1 MASRKRIDAGAV
13 TIDVEPPMETI
24 EADLAAIGRDLSNMR
39 TPLTTAIK
47 TVLIP
52 SIRENF
58 MSSGRPDR
66 WEPLADA
73 TIEKRQ
79 RTGTGNTILMETGRL
94 MEGATQ
100 FARWD
105 VGTNEAHI
113 SNWNQDI
120 AMKAAVHQGGAVATG
135 RTRTADIPAR
145 PFLLIQ
151 AEDSDKIEEIF
162 LTWMELRARGRWTR
176 A

>member
-1 MASRKRIDAGAV
+1 MASRKRIDAGDV
-13 TIDVEPPMETI
+13 TIDIEPPMEAI

-39 TPLTTAIK
+39 TPLTTSIK

-58 MSSGRPDR
+58 TTGGRPDQ
-66 WEPLADA
+66 WEPLAES
-73 TIEKRQ
+73 TVEKRQ
-79 RTGTGNTILMETGRL
+79 RTGTGTTTLIETGRL

-100 FARWD
+100 FSRWD
-105 VGTNEAHI
+105 VGTSEAHI

-120 AMKAAVHQGGAVATG
+120 ALKAAVHQGGAVATG
-135 RTRTADIPAR
+135 RTRSADIPAR

-151 AEDSDKIEEIF
+151 TEDADKIEEIF